1 MGRKAH
7 NISIGRKHNKRKEIY
22 FNFNKLRKTLTP
34 SQKTT
39 LISFFTS
46 FKQTFKDLQT
56 HIYNTN
62 KKFDILETHLKSF
75 QINYLRSLSLP
86 PSPPPS
92 QNDFILNDIE
102 LAELFK
108 TSPN

>member
-1 MGRKAH
+1 MARKG
-7 NISIGRKHNKRKEIY
+7 NTTLGRKHNKRKEIY

-34 SQKTT
+34 SQKTS

-46 FKQTFKDLQT
+46 FKQTFKDLQ
-56 HIYNTN
+56 HNLYNLN
-62 KKFDILETHLKSF
+62 KKFDILETHLKAF
-75 QINYLRSLSLP
+75 QINYLRNLSIP